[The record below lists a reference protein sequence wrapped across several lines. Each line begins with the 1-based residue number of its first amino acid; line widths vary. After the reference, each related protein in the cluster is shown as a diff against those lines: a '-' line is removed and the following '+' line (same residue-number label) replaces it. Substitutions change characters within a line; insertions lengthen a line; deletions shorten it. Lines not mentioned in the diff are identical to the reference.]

1 MKPYISVRGLTKYFP
16 HSEQGRLHVLDDV
29 SIDVGKGEF
38 VCLLGP
44 SGSGKSTT
52 LDIMAGLTR
61 ADRGQI
67 LLEGVPVDRGLH
79 IGYVFQQ
86 PRLLNWRTVAEN
98 LWFGLR
104 ADGVPAS
111 DIAERVEQYLD
122 LVGLRDFADAYPL
135 TLSGGMRQ
143 RVGIARAL
151 AIEPNIL
158 LMDEPFSSLD
168 ELTARNLRAEL
179 LSIWEKSKVSILFV
193 THNALEAAFLADRIY
208 VVSDRPASILECLE
222 VELGRPR
229 DAEDARLLEV
239 QKRVV
244 NLLTDRVETA
254 REQTTP
260 EQADSQ
266 KSAPLVAKEAVR
278 E

>member
-1 MKPYISVRGLTKYFP
+1 MSSYIAVRNLTKHYP
-16 HSEQGRLHVLDDV
+16 HAERGQLHVLDEVD
-29 SIDVGKGEF
+29 IDVGKGEF

-61 ADRGQI
+61 ADQGEI
-67 LLEGVPVDRGLH
+67 LLEGEPVERGLH
-79 IGYVFQQ
+79 VGYVFQQ

-98 LWFGLR
+98 LWFALR
-104 ADGVPAS
+104 ADGVPQS
-111 DIAERVEQYLD
+111 EIPDRVERYLD
-122 LVGLRDFADAYPL
+122 LVGLKEFADAYPL

-179 LSIWEKSKVSILFV
+179 LAIWEKSKVSILFV

-208 VVSDRPASILECLE
+208 VVSDRPASILDCVD

-229 DAEDARLLEV
+229 DSEDARLLKV

-244 NLLTDRVETA
+244 RLLTERVESA
-254 REQTTP
+254 REETAPQ
-260 EQADSQ
+260 QAST
-266 KSAPLVAKEAVR
+266 VTKEAVR